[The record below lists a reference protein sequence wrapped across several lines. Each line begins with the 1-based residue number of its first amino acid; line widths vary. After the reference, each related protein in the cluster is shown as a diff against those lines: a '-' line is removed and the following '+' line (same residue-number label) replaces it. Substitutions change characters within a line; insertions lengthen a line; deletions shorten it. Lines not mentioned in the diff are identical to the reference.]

1 MRHIRRSPLTRWT
14 ATAAATAL
22 AAVTLAGCG
31 LGGTEDSGAP
41 GPVGTGGEVKGK
53 VSLQTWAL
61 KPKFTAYMEKVID
74 GFEKKYPGVRVE
86 WLDQPGEGYSEKVLS
101 QSAGGTL
108 PDVVNLP
115 PDFALP
121 LVKQNL
127 LLDIGKADAASVRDY
142 VKGGLDAY
150 RFPGH
155 DGTYGYPWYLNTD
168 VNYWNGELFA
178 KYGLDPKK
186 PPASLDELVKAA
198 RTVKEK
204 SGGQTYLM
212 SRKPNLID
220 LANAGVP
227 IMNAEGTRFTFNTP
241 EAAAVLDTYRAA
253 YQEGLLP
260 KDVLT
265 ETYAGNTKLFAS
277 GTAAW
282 TTAGANYI
290 TSLATDNPTLAPK
303 VVSSPAMG
311 TPPLY
316 VQGVSIPK
324 NTKNPAAAL
333 ALARWVT
340 NAENQAA
347 FAHETSI
354 FPSTT
359 ASAADPYFAKSD
371 GSNAGDAKVT
381 AFRSLAAAKV
391 LEPVQANDAVKTLIN
406 QQIALAISGQAGSK
420 EALDTAVAR
429 ADRLIQD

>member
-1 MRHIRRSPLTRWT
+1 MRVIWRSRWARWT
-14 ATAAATAL
+14 AVAV

-31 LGGTEDSGAP
+31 LGGAEDSGTP
-41 GPVGTGGEVKGK
+41 GPAASGGEVKGR

-61 KPKFTAYMEKVID
+61 KPKFTAYVEGVIA
-74 GFEKKYPGVRVE
+74 GFEKKYPGVEVD

-101 QSAGGTL
+101 QAAGGTL

-127 LLDIGKADAASVRDY
+127 LLDIAGADASAAADY

-150 RFPGH
+150 RFPGR
-155 DGTYGYPWYLNTD
+155 DGTFGYPWYLNTD
-168 VNYWNGELFA
+168 VNYWNSELLTR
-178 KYGLDPKK
+178 YGLDPKK
-186 PPASLDELVKAA
+186 PPATLDELVAAA
-198 RTVKEK
+198 RTVKAK
-204 SGGQTYLM
+204 SGGRTYLM
-212 SRKPNLID
+212 SRKPNLVD

-227 IMNAEGTRFTFNTP
+227 VISADGRSFTFNTP

-253 YQEGLLP
+253 FKEGLLP

-265 ETYAGNTKLFAS
+265 ETYAGNTKLFSS

-290 TSLATDNPTLAPK
+290 TSLAVDNPTLAPK
-303 VVSSPAMG
+303 VVSSPAIG

-316 VQGVSIPK
+316 VQGLSIPRA
-324 NTKNPAAAL
+324 TKNPTAAL

-340 NAENQAA
+340 NAANQAA
-347 FAHETSI
+347 FARETSI

-359 ASAADPYFAKSD
+359 ASAADPFFSKSD
-371 GSNAGDAKVT
+371 GTNAADAKVT
-381 AFRSLAAAKV
+381 AFTSLAAARV
-391 LEPVQANDAVKTLIN
+391 LEPVQANDAVKTVIN
-406 QQIALAISGQAGSK
+406 QQIALAISGQASSK
-420 EALDTAVAR
+420 DALDTAVAR
-429 ADRLIQD
+429 ANQLIKD